1 MIILTGGAGFI
12 GSCFLWRLNKEGIT
26 DILVV
31 DNLEGVEKN
40 KEKNLERKKFREYVH
55 KDKFLR
61 LIKENKIS
69 KPEFVIHMGA
79 CSSTVLNDEDYFM
92 RNNYEYS
99 KTLAQWASRINVPFM
114 YASSAAT
121 YGNGE
126 FGYDDS
132 NEATPKLKPLNYY
145 GQSKQLFDL
154 WVLNSG
160 FEDKV
165 TGIKF
170 FNVFGPNEYH
180 KGEMISVA
188 CKKFHEVKDK
198 GYISLFKS
206 YKDGY
211 KDGEQKRD
219 FIYIKDTLEVM
230 YYFFT
235 RPDKTGIFNLGTGV
249 ARSWNDLARAM
260 FSALGKETKIEYIE
274 MPEYLRP
281 KYQYFTQAKMDKLR
295 QVGCDY
301 RFQSLEDSVKD
312 YTEYLKIEGYL

>member
-31 DNLEGVEKN
+31 DNLEGEGKN
-40 KEKNLERKKFREYVH
+40 KKRNLDGKKFKEYVH
-55 KDKFLR
+55 KDEFLK
-61 LIKENKIS
+61 LVEKNKLS

-79 CSSTVLNDEDYFM
+79 CSSTVLNDKDYFM
-92 RNNYEYS
+92 KNNYEYS
-99 KTLAQWASRINVPFM
+99 KTLAEWATIQKVPFM

-121 YGNGE
+121 YGDGK
-126 FGYDDS
+126 FGYDD
-132 NEATPKLKPLNYY
+132 NGEATPKLRPLNYY

-154 WVLNSG
+154 WVLNNG

-180 KGEMISVA
+180 KGEMMSVV

-198 GYISLFKS
+198 GCINLFKS
-206 YKDGY
+206 YNDDY

-219 FIYIKDTLEVM
+219 FVYIKDTLEVM

-260 FSALGKETKIEYIE
+260 FSALGNEPRIEYIE

-281 KYQYFTQAKMDKLR
+281 KYQYFTEAKMNKLR
-295 QVGCDY
+295 QAGCNY
-301 RFQSLEDSVKD
+301 QFQSLEDSVRD
-312 YTEYLKIEGYL
+312 YTKYLLEGSYL